1 MKIFKRQ
8 KIPDK
13 RRPGADVSDV
23 DISAIVPIVCV
34 EPIVVPERFKLS
46 DTEAEKETERAKQ
59 RKESFVD
66 KFAVKTSELDEI
78 QEVINGH

>member
-1 MKIFKRQ
+1 M
-8 KIPDK
+8 
-13 RRPGADVSDV
+13 
-23 DISAIVPIVCV
+23 
-34 EPIVVPERFKLS
+34 PERFKLS